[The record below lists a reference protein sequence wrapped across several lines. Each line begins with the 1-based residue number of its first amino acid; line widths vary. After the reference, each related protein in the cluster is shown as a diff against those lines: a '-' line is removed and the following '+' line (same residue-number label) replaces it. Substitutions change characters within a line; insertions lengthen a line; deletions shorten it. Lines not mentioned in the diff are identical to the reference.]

1 MVVDGIWY
9 VEIFGLYGW
18 ESIGI
23 LVLNEGHVVGGGDHH
38 YAVGT
43 YMESN
48 EKISLSLTMNYK
60 DVPRTLFGEARNTF
74 EVVFEGTQN
83 NKMDRFQGLLHRPQK
98 AEMAVSCRLT
108 RGAGLPWSVLGIK
121 NNSKKIW

>member
-1 MVVDGIWY
+1 MMADGIWY

-23 LVLNEGHVVGGGDHH
+23 LVLNEGHVIGGGDYH
-38 YAVGT
+38 YAVGSYT
-43 YMESN
+43 GSN
-48 EKISLSLTMNYK
+48 DKISISLTMNYK

-74 EVVFEGTQN
+74 EVVFEGTY
-83 NKMDRFQGLLHRPQK
+83 KDKRDRFQGLLHRPHK

-108 RGAGLPWSVLGIK
+108 RGAGLPWSVSGYHG
-121 NNSKKIW
+121 